1 MSNEILSGKYNR
13 IVLDSITPL
22 SEMPLF
28 LSNPKHQISNDFN
41 FIKSDKETTYMSGPA
56 QRKHILYIMNA
67 LESSEA
73 TSIITSELP
82 AGTPNLSRDGISEY
96 LADAV
101 ILLNADSTMDRRKLS
116 IFKMRNTRHSLKP
129 QDFQINDNG
138 IVITK
143 KIM

>member
-1 MSNEILSGKYNR
+1 
-13 IVLDSITPL
+13 
-22 SEMPLF
+22 
-28 LSNPKHQISNDFN
+28 
-41 FIKSDKETTYMSGPA
+41 
-56 QRKHILYIMNA
+56 MNA

-82 AGTPNLSRDGISEY
+82 AGSPNLSRDGISEY

-129 QDFQINDNG
+129 QDFQINENG